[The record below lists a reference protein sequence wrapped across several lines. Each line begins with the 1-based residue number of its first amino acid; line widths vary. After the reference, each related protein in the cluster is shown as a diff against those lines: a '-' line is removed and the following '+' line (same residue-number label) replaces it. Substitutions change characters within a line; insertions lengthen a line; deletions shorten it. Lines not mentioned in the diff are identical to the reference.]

1 MFLTMTKELQT
12 KRITQVLWLIAITLF
27 LQVYLSYN
35 LWFPIDRTYP
45 IVPFFDGLTLHLGNG
60 LTRFVSGAMLC
71 CILSAALSVNYR
83 KWLLPIALFGLAILI
98 LNDLNRLQVWIF
110 IYIGI
115 LGILAM
121 HAWQKV
127 PTPMAW
133 RSLQFIVA
141 VVYFWTGTQK
151 LNAHFNENVYS
162 WLIGIFEST
171 AWLKDNYL
179 STGYLVGTTEL
190 LIGLA
195 LFWRKTQKVAVIAV
209 AALHTSILLL
219 LIKYDAWNTVVY
231 PWNIAMI
238 VLVVLL
244 FWQSQ
249 QSIVEQKTKRPAIW
263 VLVLFGF
270 APILDFGGYWMH
282 ELSFGMYSGISL
294 EGQLYFDDYAADDCV
309 PEVFWADDLLYQS
322 KEESA
327 LSLDDWAMENLNVP
341 PISTPY
347 AFRTAAKEFCT
358 CLDKH
363 HWKGGLELEYTSRWS
378 QNKRKILIPM
388 KEL

>member
-1 MFLTMTKELQT
+1 MTDELQT
-12 KRITQVLWLIAITLF
+12 KRITQVLWLIAVTLF

-35 LWFPIDRTYP
+35 LWIPIDRTYP
-45 IVPFFDGLTLHLGNG
+45 IVPFFDGLPINLGNG
-60 LTRFVSGAMLC
+60 LTSFFSVAMLGC
-71 CILSAALSVNYR
+71 VLSAAVFVHYR
-83 KWLLPIALFGLAILI
+83 KWLLPIALFLLAILI
-98 LNDLNRLQVWIF
+98 LDDLNRLQVWIF
-110 IYIGI
+110 IYMGL
-115 LGILAM
+115 LGVLAI
-121 HAWQKV
+121 HAWQKLT
-127 PTPMAW
+127 TPMAW

-179 STGYLVGTTEL
+179 STGYLVGATEL

-195 LFWRKTQKVAVIAV
+195 LFWRKTQKAAVLFVAL
-209 AALHTSILLL
+209 LHFSILLL

-249 QSIVEQKTKRPAIW
+249 QSIVTDKHKRPTAW
-263 VLVLFGF
+263 VLLLFGL

-347 AFRTAAKEFCT
+347 AFRTTAKEFCA
-358 CLDKH
+358 CLKKH
-363 HWKGGLELEYTSRWS
+363 HWKGGLELEYTPRWS
-378 QNKRKILIPM
+378 QNKRKVLIPM